1 MEQQLQGDNL
11 MSEKIKQ
18 VKPIIIGKNISR
30 LREEKQMTQEEMA
43 RQMQLRNI
51 DISRSSYAKIE
62 IGMKHIT
69 TAEMEVIKDILE
81 TTYEEMMKHTD

>member
-1 MEQQLQGDNL
+1 

-30 LREEKQMTQEEMA
+30 LREEKLMTQEEMA

>member
-1 MEQQLQGDNL
+1 

>member
-1 MEQQLQGDNL
+1 

-30 LREEKQMTQEEMA
+30 LREEKFMTQEEMA

>member
-1 MEQQLQGDNL
+1 

-30 LREEKQMTQEEMA
+30 LREEKRMTQEEMA